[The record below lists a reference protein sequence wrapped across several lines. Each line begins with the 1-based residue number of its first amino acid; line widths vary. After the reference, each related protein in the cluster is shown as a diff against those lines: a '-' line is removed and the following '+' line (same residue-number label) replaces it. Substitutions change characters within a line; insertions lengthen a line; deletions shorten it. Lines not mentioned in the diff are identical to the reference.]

1 MEITDLQRR
10 IRELENENKYLKS
23 LLDHA
28 GISYVSLLSAL
39 PDDDIFT
46 SDQGSRII
54 HVEITRN
61 HFKLQQS
68 VVFQPDSTVV
78 WSSRPLER
86 IQERTDI

>member
-28 GISYVSLLSAL
+28 GISYVSLPSAL

-46 SDQGSRII
+46 SIAVFRNKAYI
-54 HVEITRN
+54 HRSGTN
-61 HFKLQQS
+61 L
-68 VVFQPDSTVV
+68 
-78 WSSRPLER
+78 SSQKEKRSEKH
-86 IQERTDI
+86 IEWHQEGHPVS